1 MGVKNATNQRTN
13 KAFLGVGRKNLR
25 SMTAPHPPLVK
36 SKKYIFSCVK
46 DVHSGG
52 GGLTWFNPKSSC
64 WSCEVKWV
72 MKPLHNW
79 RGCDDCLGFQEY
91 LICDVFICCLAN
103 YWFVIEGGRWGV
115 ICGLLL
121 TLPLVCS
128 HYFCLVDSILVHG
141 AAWRGVL
148 WIERGG
154 LL

>member
-1 MGVKNATNQRTN
+1 MGVEKRYEPT

-52 GGLTWFNPKSSC
+52 SGLTWFNPKSSC
-64 WSCEVKWV
+64 WSYEVKWV

-103 YWFVIEGGRWGV
+103 YCYMRFIMGGV
-115 ICGLLL
+115 ICGLLM

-128 HYFCLVDSILVHG
+128 HFFCLVNSILVHG
-141 AAWRGVL
+141 TAWRGVL